1 MNLWRGVNVR
11 LRGIEPED
19 AEVFYAWDSAET
31 ETARMVEWV
40 WPAGSLAQARQ
51 WAETRATEEA
61 KNDAFF
67 FAIEAFEGELVGVIN
82 THSCDRRV
90 GCFKYGVSIAP
101 AFRGRGYATEAVLLV
116 LRYFFDELRYQ
127 KAGADVYAYNA
138 ASMRFHERLGFALEG
153 RLRRVVFSQGQHHD
167 MAVYGM
173 TVDEFRQHFPG
184 SAEEDWL
191 QRCLGHLREC

>member
-19 AEVFYAWDSAET
+19 AETFYAWDSAET

-51 WAETRATEEA
+51 WAERRAIGESR
-61 KNDAFF
+61 NDEFF
-67 FAIEAFEGELVGVIN
+67 FAIENAEGRLVGVIN

-90 GCFKYGVSIAP
+90 GSFKYGVSVAP

-127 KAGADVYAYNA
+127 KATAEVYAYNERSA
-138 ASMRFHERLGFALEG
+138 RFHERLGFVQEG
-153 RLRRVVFSQGQHHD
+153 RIRRVVFSQGRHFD
-167 MAVYGM
+167 LLVFGM
-173 TVDEFRQHFPG
+173 TVEEFHARYPR
-184 SAEEDWL
+184 STEEDWL
-191 QRCLGHLREC
+191 QRCLAR